1 MQMPHPLILGAI
13 AGLSFTLL
21 GAGYALWRR
30 KRYLPAILAGLAGA
44 MLAGLL
50 IAILSRERI

>member
-1 MQMPHPLILGAI
+1 MIPKPLILGAI

-21 GAGYALWRR
+21 GAGYALWKG

-44 MLAGLL
+44 MLAGML
-50 IAILSRERI
+50 IAILTQENVR

>member
-1 MQMPHPLILGAI
+1 MISYPLVLGTV
-13 AGLSFTLL
+13 AGLSFMLL
-21 GAGYALWRR
+21 SAGFALWKR

-50 IAILSRERI
+50 IAILSQGSVR